1 MGTII
6 VSENI
11 TLDGVVQDPAGT
23 EGFGR
28 GGWVGRVGDRGREE
42 AAKALLDE
50 ALGAEAQLFG
60 RRTYEF
66 LAARWPS
73 RSGELADRLNA
84 MPKYVVSSTLEAPTW
99 NNSTVLKGDVVGE
112 VFRLK
117 RQLGGGIVVPGSI
130 RLARTLFEH
139 DLVDELRLTIYPV
152 VLGAG
157 ERLFGEI
164 GDNQPMRLVESR
176 TLDDGLVRLTYQ
188 RVREA

>member
-1 MGTII
+1 MAKII
-6 VSENI
+6 VSENV

-73 RSGELADRLNA
+73 RRVELG
-84 MPKYVVSSTLEAPTW
+84 VSATTTRSEVKVAPLEPPEGTK
-99 NNSTVLKGDVVGE
+99 STVLKGDVLNE
-112 VFRLK
+112 VSRLK

-130 RLARTLFEH
+130 QLVRTLIEH
-139 DLVDELRLTIYPV
+139 ALVDELRLMIYPI
-152 VLGAG
+152 VLGDG
-157 ERLFGEI
+157 KRLFGETR
-164 GDNQPMRLVESR
+164 DKMAMRLVDRR
-176 TLDDGLVRLTYQ
+176 TLDDDLVYLTYQ
-188 RVREA
+188 RVRNA